1 MYYIDVKKGGFY
13 MSKTYSFELKKKVVQ
28 LYVIIDLFNREAVA
42 YATGRHQSKYRFSV
56 SSSSVIKRKR
66 ICERSHFT

>member
-1 MYYIDVKKGGFY
+1 MYCIDVKKGGFY
-13 MSKTYSFELKKKVVQ
+13 MSKTYSFELKKVVQ

-42 YATGRHQSKYRFSV
+42 YATGRHQSKHRFRV

>member
-1 MYYIDVKKGGFY
+1 MYCIDVKKGGFY
-13 MSKTYSFELKKKVVQ
+13 MSKTYSFELKKVVQ
-28 LYVIIDLFNREAVA
+28 LYVIIDLFNRETVA
-42 YATGRHQSKYRFSV
+42 YTTSRHQSKHRFSV